1 MGQPTS
7 FMINPW
13 RFAESAASLRPD
25 AHDPPLILSVVRP
38 TPVQGV
44 PVNAPTHVGYLFNI
58 FFLPPLYTFL
68 FKEGIATP
76 PFCFPRNIIRFH
88 SYSLSRALYLFS
100 SFVIARTIVLC
111 VIDVVSFLIET

>member
-1 MGQPTS
+1 MRQLTS
-7 FMINPW
+7 ATF
-13 RFAESAASLRPD
+13 STS
-25 AHDPPLILSVVRP
+25 
-38 TPVQGV
+38 
-44 PVNAPTHVGYLFNI
+44 
-58 FFLPPLYTFL
+58 FFLPDLYTFL
-68 FKEGIATP
+68 FKEATP

>member
-58 FFLPPLYTFL
+58 FFLPDLYTFL
-68 FKEGIATP
+68 FKEATP

-88 SYSLSRALYLFS
+88 SCSLSLVRCTFFS
-100 SFVIARTIVLC
+100 SSVIATTIVLC